1 MLSLKPIAAGMRAWP
16 LFVTLIL
23 LAPAAHAQPGEMG
36 ETMGSQAGGM
46 CPMMQMGSGG
56 MIGMMVLAGL
66 LVVAT
71 IAALIALTVFLVRR
85 SKR

>member
-1 MLSLKPIAAGMRAWP
+1 
-16 LFVTLIL
+16 
-23 LAPAAHAQPGEMG
+23 MG
-36 ETMGSQAGGM
+36 ETMGSQASGLCT

-71 IAALIALTVFLVRR
+71 IATLIALTVFLIRR